1 MMTMKRKS
9 LTFTDQ
15 LRQIVETCGM
25 SRYRLSKESEVD
37 ETTLCRFV
45 HGERCLS
52 ERNLDKLGKYLKL
65 RIVADK
71 PKRKRRTKKGR

>member
-1 MMTMKRKS
+1 MKAKT
-9 LTFTDQ
+9 TFTDQ
-15 LRQIVETCGM
+15 LRRIVESCGM
-25 SRYRLSKESEVD
+25 TRYQLSKESGVD

-52 ERNLDKLGKYLKL
+52 ERNLDKLGEYLGL

-71 PKRKRRTKKGR
+71 SKSKAKKGR

>member
-1 MMTMKRKS
+1 MAMKRKTI
-9 LTFTDQ
+9 TFTDQ

-25 SRYRLSKESEVD
+25 SRYQLAKESGID

-52 ERNLDKLGKYLKL
+52 ERNLDKLGKYLGL
-65 RIVADK
+65 RIVANK
-71 PKRKRRTKKGR
+71 PQKKGK

>member
-1 MMTMKRKS
+1 MKAKP

-15 LRQIVETCGM
+15 LRRTVENCGM
-25 SRYRLSKESEVD
+25 SRYQLSKESGVD

-52 ERNLDKLGKYLKL
+52 ERNLDKLGTYLGL

-71 PKRKRRTKKGR
+71 PKTKRRTRKGG

>member
-1 MMTMKRKS
+1 MAMKAKD

-15 LRQIVETCGM
+15 LRRVVLDCGM
-25 SRYRLSKESEVD
+25 TRYQVAKESGID

-52 ERNLDKLGKYLKL
+52 ERNLDKLGAYFRL
-65 RIVADK
+65 RIVADG
-71 PKRKRRTKKGR
+71 PKTTKGR

>member
-1 MMTMKRKS
+1 MKRKPA
-9 LTFTDQ
+9 TFTDQ
-15 LRQIVETCGM
+15 LRQIVESCGM
-25 SRYRLSKESEVD
+25 TRYQLAKESGID

-52 ERNLDKLGKYLKL
+52 ERNLDKLGEYLGL

-71 PKRKRRTKKGR
+71 PGKKKGK

>member
-1 MMTMKRKS
+1 MAMKAKA

-15 LRQIVETCGM
+15 LRRIVETSGM
-25 SRYRLSKESEVD
+25 SRYQLSKETGID
-37 ETTLCRFV
+37 ESTLSRFV

-52 ERNLDKLGKYLKL
+52 ERNLDTLGKYLRL

-71 PKRKRRTKKGR
+71 PKSKAKKGR

>member
-1 MMTMKRKS
+1 MAMKRKAI
-9 LTFTDQ
+9 TFTDQ
-15 LRQIVETCGM
+15 LRQIVGSCGIT
-25 SRYRLSKESEVD
+25 RYQLSKESGID

-52 ERNLDKLGKYLKL
+52 ERNLDKLGECLAL

-71 PKRKRRTKKGR
+71 AQTKKDR